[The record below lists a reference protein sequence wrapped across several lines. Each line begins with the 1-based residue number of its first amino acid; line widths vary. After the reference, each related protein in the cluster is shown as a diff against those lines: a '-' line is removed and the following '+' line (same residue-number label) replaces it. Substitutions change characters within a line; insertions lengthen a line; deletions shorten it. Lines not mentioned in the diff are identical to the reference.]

1 MEKAIRVA
9 TQEGVTFIASKTP
22 AQYFRNATGT
32 AASSP
37 VAPPPAVTQAGVT
50 ATPVNQASAA
60 PPPAATAPSSATTPV
75 LYVKTP
81 VANMRAEPGTSSQV
95 LAILQKG
102 TQVSVLDVK
111 DQWHRV
117 RFNDGKEGWIPASV
131 TAPQPE

>member
-9 TQEGVTFIASKTP
+9 IQEGVTFIASKTP
-22 AQYFRNATGT
+22 AQYSRYATGT

-37 VAPPPAVTQAGVT
+37 AAPQPAVTQPGVT
-50 ATPVNQASAA
+50 ATPASPASAT
-60 PPPAATAPSSATTPV
+60 PRPAATAPSSETTPV
-75 LYVKTP
+75 LYVKTRR
-81 VANMRAEPGTSSQV
+81 ARMRAEPGTSSQV
-95 LAILQKG
+95 LAILKKG

-117 RFNDGKEGWIPASV
+117 RLNDGKEGWIPASV